1 MNLSRKLLPVLCL
14 MAAATAATPDG
25 ADLYAK
31 HCASCHE
38 VIALAAQNRALLKNL
53 TPEFIVRTLA
63 NGTMHAQGA
72 RLPSADRAAIAEYLT
87 AKPVHA
93 VDTGAGRCFA
103 EPSKN
108 FSGSQ
113 WNGWG
118 AGLDNSRFQPASA
131 AGMTAEQVPGLKLK
145 WAFGYPDNYS
155 AFAQPIVA
163 GGRVFVGS
171 ALGMVYSL
179 DSASGC
185 TYWSFDAGAGVR
197 TAITIGPDNVAYF
210 GDLRANAYA
219 LDAVTGKLLWKTTVD
234 DHALSRITGSPTL
247 YEGRLYVP
255 VASRSEWLAA
265 DNHYEC
271 CTFRG
276 SVAALDAKTGKQI
289 WKTYTIADRPKPTRK
304 TKNGT
309 QLWGPSGGGV
319 WGSPT
324 IDTKRNVL
332 YIATGD
338 NYSEPATPMSDAVV
352 ALALDTGK
360 VAWARQITSGDVF
373 NGGCGQRD
381 TSICPEKPGPDF
393 DFGSATI
400 LRTLSNGKRL
410 LIAGQ
415 KSGVLHALDPDN
427 EGKIVWQQKLGA
439 GSILGGI
446 QWGPAADSET
456 AYAAI
461 SDIGFVPGAEGI
473 QPDPKAGGGL
483 FAVQLATGEKLWSA
497 LPQECHTPRCSPAQS
512 AAVTTIPG
520 AVFSGSVDGHF
531 RAYSSKDG
539 KIIWDYDTVRDFE
552 TVNQIP
558 AHGGSLDGPGAAV
571 AGGMLFVNSG
581 YGYFFGMPGNVL
593 LAFGVE

>member
-1 MNLSRKLLPVLCL
+1 MNRSSELILFLC
-14 MAAATAATPDG
+14 AAATAVAAASDG

-53 TPEFIVRTLA
+53 TPEFIVRALA
-63 NGTMHAQGA
+63 NGTMHAQGT
-72 RLPSADRAAIAEYLT
+72 RLPATDRAAIAEYLT

-93 VDTGAGRCFA
+93 VDTGAGRCSA

-118 AGLDNSRFQPASA
+118 AGLDNSRFQPATA
-131 AGMTAEQVPGLKLK
+131 AGMTAEQVPSLKLK
-145 WAFGYPDNYS
+145 WAFGYPDSYS

-197 TAITIGPDNVAYF
+197 TAITIGPGNVAYF

-247 YEGRLYVP
+247 YEGKLYVP

-276 SVAALDAKTGKQI
+276 SVVALDAKTGKQI
-289 WKTYTIADRPKPTRK
+289 WKTYTIAERAKPTRK

-324 IDTKRNVL
+324 VDAKRNIL

-338 NYSEPATPMSDAVV
+338 NYSEPATPMTDAVV

-400 LRTLSNGKRL
+400 LRTLSSGKRL

-427 EGKIVWQQKLGA
+427 GGKIVWQQKLGA

-456 AYAAI
+456 AYASI

-473 QPDPKAGGGL
+473 QPDPKTGGGL
-483 FAVQLATGEKLWSA
+483 FAIQLATGEKLWSA
-497 LPQECHTPRCSPAQS
+497 LPQECHAPRCSPAQS

-531 RAYSSKDG
+531 RAYSSEDG
-539 KIIWDYDTVRDFE
+539 KVIWDYDTVRDFE

>member
-1 MNLSRKLLPVLCL
+1 MIRRSKPILLLWAASVVLS
-14 MAAATAATPDG
+14 AAPDG
-25 ADLYAK
+25 GDLYAK

-53 TPEFIVRTLA
+53 TPEYIVRALA
-63 NGTMHAQGA
+63 VGTMHAQGA
-72 RLPSADRAAIAEYLT
+72 RLPAADRSAVAEYIT

-93 VDTGAGRCFA
+93 VDTGAGRCSA
-103 EPSKN
+103 DPSKN
-108 FSGSQ
+108 FPGPQ

-118 AGLDNSRFQPASA
+118 AGLDNSRFQPADA
-131 AGMTAEQVPGLKLK
+131 AGITASQVPGLKLK
-145 WAFGYPDNYS
+145 WAFGYPDSYS

-171 ALGMVYSL
+171 ALGIVYSL

-197 TAITIGPDNVAYF
+197 TAITIGPGNVAYF

-219 LDAVTGKLLWKTTVD
+219 LDAVTGKLIWKTTVD
-234 DHALSRITGSPTL
+234 DHALSRITGSPAL
-247 YEGRLYVP
+247 YEGKLYVP

-276 SVAALDAKTGKQI
+276 SVVALDAKNGKQI
-289 WKTYTIADRPKPTRK
+289 WKTYTIAERPKAIRK

-309 QLWGPSGGGV
+309 QLWGPSGAGV

-324 IDTKRNVL
+324 IDAARNVL

-338 NYSEPATPMSDAVV
+338 NYSEPATPLSDAVV
-352 ALALDTGK
+352 AIALDTGK

-427 EGKIVWQQKLGA
+427 EGKIVWQQKLGQ

-446 QWGPAADSET
+446 QWGPAADPET

-461 SDIGFVPGAEGI
+461 SDVGFVAGPEGM

-520 AVFSGSVDGHF
+520 VVFSGSMDGHF

-539 KIIWDYDTVRDFE
+539 KIIWDYDTVRDFD